1 MQASR
6 LESYNVDSVTVSNFD
21 LAEWVSFGV
30 TPELRALITNHQLL
44 RATPFTYSAFE
55 QRVVEFYNGL
65 PKRLTPR
72 SRPTGSLAS
81 ATTTPEP
88 KEQTI
93 WRIHTFLDSQGRCH
107 FCKKTCGNAPGTC
120 PGPCNHNY
128 VKIPDSFQT
137 PSKPAN
143 YKVPKPWTSASGG
156 PGRAT
161 NPPAGRPNN
170 RTAAIAA
177 VKEENLFP
185 DFDAASIAAIAAID
199 KELRLT
205 GEEGCVSQTPKRIIV
220 DLLCGDKHLR
230 GLIDT
235 GAKIN
240 LIRESTVDNLG
251 ASRTPLRHPT
261 TIRLALDDSSTP
273 PFILKDYTLI
283 NLTNPRSHLTFDCFP
298 FWIGPIGGG
307 NDLILG
313 TPFLSKFQLIVS
325 IPSRHVHC
333 AKSGIKGPTYTT
345 CHYPIWN
352 IK

>member
-1 MQASR
+1 MSEKKLKR
-6 LESYNVDSVTVSNFD
+6 LKEGCTTESYNVDSVTVSNFD

-30 TPELRALITNHQLL
+30 TPELRALITNQQLL

-65 PKRLTPR
+65 TKRLTPR

-120 PGPCNHNY
+120 PEPCNHNY

-199 KELRLT
+199 KELSLT

-273 PFILKDYTLI
+273 
-283 NLTNPRSHLTFDCFP
+283 RSSSRT
-298 FWIGPIGGG
+298 
-307 NDLILG
+307 
-313 TPFLSKFQLIVS
+313 TP
-325 IPSRHVHC
+325 
-333 AKSGIKGPTYTT
+333 
-345 CHYPIWN
+345 
-352 IK
+352 